1 LWVRALRDETT
12 RTYAVDL
19 YAQLHTW
26 VADAV
31 RRGIASGEFAPT
43 DVDDLCTLVLSL
55 SDGYGIRL
63 MLRDPTVTLDGALTA
78 IWRQVSAA
86 LGLPDG
92 MPVE

>member
-1 LWVRALRDETT
+1 
-12 RTYAVDL
+12 VDL

-31 RRGIASGEFAPT
+31 RRGIASGEFTPV
-43 DVDDLCTLVLSL
+43 DVDDLSTLILSL

-63 MLRDPTVTLDGALTA
+63 MLRDPTVSLDRALTA

-86 LGLPDG
+86 LGLPDEV
-92 MPVE
+92 PVE